1 MVRHRRPRTAPRSRQ
16 SHAAPRRLAGADG
29 VLAELRGA
37 NLAVRF
43 ALELCLLAAYAY
55 VGVQVNIVA
64 AIVAPLAVAV
74 VWGLFVSP
82 KARFRIPRLLWIA
95 AQVALFGGAAA
106 GLVAVDHVVLG
117 VLFAVAVALNLTLVL
132 FWHQDD
138 TVV

>member
-1 MVRHRRPRTAPRSRQ
+1 M
-16 SHAAPRRLAGADG
+16 
-29 VLAELRGA
+29 
-37 NLAVRF
+37 
-43 ALELCLLAAYAY
+43 
-55 VGVQVNIVA
+55 NIVA